1 MLQRQTIKG
10 VGVRYLSSNIT
21 HTLCDVARIQSSK
34 PLHIS
39 LETIHL
45 SYYMIWILITFIFY
59 GKLKNMETYIKQ
71 YVHIKK
77 LNSCHR

>member
-21 HTLCDVARIQSSK
+21 HTLCDVTRIQSSK

-39 LETIHL
+39 LETFHL
-45 SYYMIWILITFIFY
+45 SYYMIWILITFIFD

-71 YVHIKK
+71 YMCTLKI
-77 LNSCHR
+77 